1 MPVGLRAAILAL
13 VGSLAAVPGRQG
25 SDDPKLQAAVQ
36 QFFAL
41 QEAEDVEGYLALWS
55 KSAQKPQPAQ
65 LKFVFDAGDDR
76 FSDITIVKAT
86 PVGDRVR
93 VRVTATRERTS
104 TPRVTGVPSRTV
116 RSTTEWGLV
125 YVREADDW
133 KLARE
138 GAVADTIADG
148 LLEAK
153 TLEERNALLEEEP
166 ELLNDALVVAVGRRA
181 QQLAQLRAYPAA
193 RAAFELM
200 RDLAGRIGN
209 QRLEGEAL
217 GNIGNTMYFQR
228 NLTGALEAYESRLA
242 IERTRADQE
251 GIASALLGI
260 ATARYTL
267 AEYSAALTAYEEALG
282 IHEKLGDGLA
292 IASSLI
298 STGNVKYVQG
308 DYSRAIADYSR
319 SRDISTQGGNA
330 TGEADALEG
339 MARVF
344 IAQGDY
350 AAALEALAGVLADAK
365 ASNNRSDQGSA
376 LLSIG
381 DVHFRLGNLD
391 RARTALDEARGHFE
405 ATKGLGPAGRA
416 WQAMALVDLAAARF
430 VLAEEEYR
438 KSAARCDAAAD
449 GECAAAATV
458 GLAFAQAAQEKF
470 TDSIA
475 SYKKGIE
482 AFTALKRVEHAARA
496 RVGLAQA
503 YAGNNQADASLETAG
518 HARRD
523 AESIGNDDVL
533 WRALVAES
541 GALRKLRQPDQA
553 SAAARSAVAAVD
565 RLFEVAKVR
574 PSAPVALDASSA
586 LAMLALLQAE
596 AGDAAAAFETVERMR
611 VQDLRVVIAP
621 VERDISRGMT
631 DAERNDERT
640 VTVELVALHAQL
652 AREKALP
659 KPDAARLARLET
671 AIADATATRIGQQQ
685 RLFDRLPELRLW
697 RGLAPA
703 ATRADLGTLLAD
715 VSTVLL
721 EFVVGEDTLLVL
733 VARRGANG
741 VEVSS
746 MFERA
751 SRKVIAERVA
761 RMTQPETMKD
771 PARWRKA
778 ALELVPGLSATI
790 GSATRAIVIAHEV
803 LWRVPFEAL
812 PTDSGDLS
820 DSTTVVY
827 APSVTALVARSQGA
841 AQPAT
846 VELMAVSAP
855 VLPAQAVEQLAQTA
869 PDWVIRTPASADAEV
884 KAVLEGTDPSRATA
898 IDSTATTEAMVRDR
912 LPSAAV
918 VHLASPFRINGAS
931 PLFSPLL
938 LAADPANDAALE
950 AREIMNLD
958 LRARVVIMSDGSAMS
973 MRESADEVGVVAWAW
988 RAAGVPALV
997 VPRWAVDEATATP
1010 FLVELHRRLRAGDR
1024 LEQALQSART
1034 KVRSAGD
1041 TSAPFFW
1048 AGWMQVGQ

>member
-1 MPVGLRAAILAL
+1 MPAGQSAAILAL
-13 VGSLAAVPGRQG
+13 IGSLVAAPARQG
-25 SDDPKLQAAVQ
+25 TEDPKLQAAVQ

-55 KSAQKPQPAQ
+55 KTALRPQPAQ
-65 LKFVFDAGDDR
+65 LKFIFDTGDDK
-76 FSDITIVKAT
+76 FSDISIVRAT

-93 VRVTATRERTS
+93 VRVTATRDRTS
-104 TPRVTGVPSRTV
+104 TPRVTGMPARTF

-133 KLARE
+133 KLLRE
-138 GAVADTIADG
+138 GGVADALADG

-153 TLEERNALLEEEP
+153 TPEERSALLEEEP
-166 ELLNDALVVAVGRRA
+166 ELINDALVVAVGRRA
-181 QQLAQLRAYPAA
+181 GQLAVMRAYPASQ
-193 RAAFELM
+193 AAYELM
-200 RDLAGRIGN
+200 RDLARRIGN
-209 QRLEGEAL
+209 QRFEGDAL
-217 GNIGNTMYFQR
+217 GNIANAMYFQR

-242 IERTRADQE
+242 IERARPDQE

-260 ATARYTL
+260 ATVRYTL
-267 AEYSAALTAYEEALG
+267 AEYSAALAAYEEALA
-282 IHEKLGDGLA
+282 IQEKLGETLA
-292 IASSLI
+292 IATSLI

-308 DYSRAIADYSR
+308 DYSGAIADYTR
-319 SRDISTQGGNA
+319 SRDLSHKGGNA

-365 ASNNRSDQGSA
+365 ATNNRNDQGGA

-405 ATKGLGPAGRA
+405 ATKGLALAGRA
-416 WQAMALVDLAAARF
+416 WQAVALVDLAAARF

-438 KSAARCDAAAD
+438 KSAASCGAASD

-496 RVGLAQA
+496 KVGLAQA
-503 YAGNNQADASLETAG
+503 YAGSNQAEASLETAR
-518 HARRD
+518 HARHD
-523 AESIGNDDVL
+523 AETIRNDDVL
-533 WRALVAES
+533 WRALVAEA
-541 GALRKLRQPDQA
+541 GALRNIGQRDQA
-553 SAAARSAVAAVD
+553 SAAAQSAVAAVD
-565 RLFEVAKVR
+565 RLIEVAKVR
-574 PSAPVALDASSA
+574 PSAPVARDSSSA

-596 AGDAAAAFETVERMR
+596 AGDAATALETVERMR
-611 VQDLRVVIAP
+611 VQDLRVLIAP

-631 DAERNDERT
+631 DAERSDERA
-640 VTVELVALHAQL
+640 VAVELVALHAQL
-652 AREKALP
+652 TREKALP
-659 KPDAARLARLET
+659 KPEAARLARLDT
-671 AIADATATRIGQQQ
+671 TIADATAKRIAQQQ
-685 RLFDRLPELRLW
+685 RLFERLPELRLW

-703 ATRADLGTLLAD
+703 ATRADLASLIPDDG
-715 VSTVLL
+715 TVLL
-721 EFVVGEDTLLVL
+721 EFVVGEDTMLVL
-733 VARRGANG
+733 IARRREND
-741 VEVSS
+741 VQVTS
-746 MFERA
+746 MFEKA
-751 SRKVIAERVA
+751 TRKVMAERVA
-761 RMTQPETMKD
+761 RLTQPETMKD

-790 GSATRAIVIAHEV
+790 GTATRAIVIAHEV

-812 PTDSGDLS
+812 PGETGYLS
-820 DSTTVVY
+820 DTMAVVY
-827 APSVTALVARSQGA
+827 APSVTALVARSQ
-841 AQPAT
+841 
-846 VELMAVSAP
+846 SAP
-855 VLPAQAVEQLAQTA
+855 KTPDVDVIAASAPLLSPQAVEQLAQTA
-869 PDWVIRTPASADAEV
+869 PDWVIRTTASADAEV
-884 KAVLEGTDPSRATA
+884 KAVLEGMEPSRAVA
-898 IDSTATTEAMVRDR
+898 IDSTAATEAALRDR
-912 LPSAAV
+912 LPSAGV

-958 LRARVVIMSDGSAMS
+958 LRARVAIVSDGSAMS
-973 MRESADEVGVVAWAW
+973 MREAADEVGVVAWAW

-997 VPRWAVDEATATP
+997 VPRWAVDDGNATA
-1010 FLVELHRRLRAGDR
+1010 FLVELHRRLHAGDR
-1024 LEQALQSART
+1024 PEQALQSART
-1034 KVRSAGD
+1034 KVRSASN

-1048 AGWMQVGQ
+1048 AGWMVMGQ